1 MSGVIS
7 DSVGQPRFLF
17 SLMGVFAAV
26 ALVLAVAG
34 LYGVMS
40 YVVAQRTRELGIR
53 AALGS
58 TAARTVRLVARHGA
72 MLVGAGIVLGFAAS
86 SAVTGFM
93 RSMLYGVSPLDVTTW
108 AIAAAAIVVAGL
120 AAVLIPS
127 LRATRV
133 DPMSAIRTE

>member
-1 MSGVIS
+1 MNAVIS

-17 SLMGVFAAV
+17 SLMGVFAGV

-40 YVVAQRTRELGIR
+40 YVVAQRTREIGIR

-58 TAARTVRLVARHGA
+58 TAGRTVRLVARHGIV
-72 MLVGAGIVLGFAAS
+72 LVGAGIALGFAAS
-86 SAVTGFM
+86 CAVTGFM
-93 RSMLYGVSPLDVTTW
+93 RSMLYGVSPLDATTW
-108 AIAAAAIVVAGL
+108 AIAALAIVSAGL
-120 AAVLIPS
+120 VAVLVPS

>member
-1 MSGVIS
+1 MNTVIS

-26 ALVLAVAG
+26 ALVLAAAG

-58 TAARTVRLVARHGA
+58 TAARTMRLVARRGA
-72 MLVGAGIVLGFAAS
+72 TLVGAGIALGFIAS
-86 SAVTGFM
+86 RAVTGLM
-93 RSMLYGVSPLDVTTW
+93 QSMLYGVSPLDVATW
-108 AIAAAAIVVAGL
+108 GAAAAAIVTAGL
-120 AAVLIPS
+120 AAIVVPS

-133 DPMSAIRTE
+133 DPVSAIRAE